1 MIAPEDDNQMGF
13 SQGLGNFASPRLTRL
28 NVINVL
34 EDEGF
39 VNAEQFNYRS
49 NQRRVGMAI
58 GHKDVGSKSAS
69 EARINELGEGR
80 SLYMTMLLGAR

>member
-1 MIAPEDDNQMGF
+1 MGF

-58 GHKDVGSKSAS
+58 EDTKT
-69 EARINELGEGR
+69 LGVDPPLRLE
-80 SLYMTMLLGAR
+80 SMS